1 MYKPAL
7 VVCLA
12 ALAFAPMQ
20 PAYAEIGKQSTEPGA
35 KKVDSETKNFVKN
48 ARVGG
53 TFEIETSK
61 LALEKTQ
68 NADIRSFAERMV
80 TDHTNASEK
89 LEQIVSGEAI
99 KVDEPTSADK
109 LDKKH
114 QAMLD
119 KLRKA
124 DGAQFDRLYVQMQQ
138 DAHNEAV
145 TLFSKYA
152 KGGDNAALKSFAQE
166 TLPTLQDHKKHVA
179 GMNVS

>member
-1 MYKPAL
+1 MYKPARAG
-7 VVCLA
+7 CLA
-12 ALAFAPMQ
+12 LVFAPLQ
-20 PAYAEIGKQSTEPGA
+20 TAHAEVGKQSTEPSA

-48 ARVGG
+48 ARIGG
-53 TFEIETSK
+53 AFEIASSK

-68 NADIRSFAERMV
+68 NAAIRSFAERMIS
-80 TDHTNASEK
+80 DHTNASEK
-89 LEQIVSGEAI
+89 LEQIVSGESM
-99 KVDEPTSADK
+99 KVDEPAGADK

-124 DGAQFDRLYVQMQQ
+124 DGAQFDRMYVQMQQ

-145 TLFSKYA
+145 TLFGKYA
-152 KGGDNAALKSFAQE
+152 KGGDNAPLKSFAQE
-166 TLPTLQDHKKHVA
+166 TLPTLQDHKKHIT